1 MIEVI
6 SVNPINK
13 GDMLASVSVA
23 IKPWKLKIH
32 EITVMQKGVNRWVN
46 LPQRKYEANGE
57 TKYAKQLEF
66 DDAGVEKRFRDQ
78 IMAAVDEYIMRNGD
92 LVPEDVVK
100 EEEPFITWSWIWVT
114 APLWIPLVLVMF
126 IMSIVGVCACVA
138 LKDKGY
144 NVKKT

>member
-23 IKPWKLKIH
+23 IRPWKLKIH

-100 EEEPFITWSWIWVT
+100 EEEPF
-114 APLWIPLVLVMF
+114 PF
-126 IMSIVGVCACVA
+126 
-138 LKDKGY
+138 
-144 NVKKT
+144 